1 MRRNDPHRWR
11 GIGLV
16 AALFVALVML
26 TMQVRTSRV
35 EAIRNQ
41 LWQLELG
48 MTMQEVRL
56 LVDRA
61 PTREVEDRGL
71 EDGRTV
77 VVWSFAIRPKI
88 EAVQPSLVFDRDTE
102 RLIEIVVD
110 ESRWRR
116 ADQEPFQR

>member
-1 MRRNDPHRWR
+1 
-11 GIGLV
+11 
-16 AALFVALVML
+16 ML

-71 EDGRTV
+71 EDGQTV

-88 EAVQPSLVFDRDTE
+88 EAVQPFLVFDRDTE